1 MPSRRGDALMSLKEC
16 RDLVITARSQGELPH
31 HREQRGEWQQGPLP
45 PLWATRAIVQG
56 GNQEMG
62 YRGLGHVTGPELDS

>member
-1 MPSRRGDALMSLKEC
+1 MNLKEC
-16 RDLVITARSQGELPH
+16 RDLAITARSQGGLLD

-45 PLWATRAIVQG
+45 PLWATIGQG

-62 YRGLGHVTGPELDS
+62 CRGLGHVTGPELDS